1 MTFPMTHHN
10 APNRK
15 ALPTDASGETEVAP
29 VMSAADTA
37 FAQIRARLDRHFPA
51 DPYLPDSLL
60 AGTLGMTQKT
70 LANRRSLEPDKYPSP
85 LKLGGG
91 RTGMH
96 PRGEFIDWL
105 ARAELKAKATSCT
118 AAANRPTAASPRM
131 QPRPRCRP

>member
-1 MTFPMTHHN
+1 MTHHKT
-10 APNRK
+10 PNPMET
-15 ALPTDASGETEVAP
+15 PTDTSGEAESAP
-29 VMSAADTA
+29 VMSAADIA
-37 FAQIRARLDRHFPA
+37 FAQIRARLDRHFPD

-105 ARAELKAKATSCT
+105 ARAELKAKVHIVH
-118 AAANRPTAASPRM
+118 
-131 QPRPRCRP
+131 RCR